1 MGNTKKV
8 TLRTIT
14 KKNDGCYQCER
25 CGKKISS
32 KTNKAKHQNTSRCN
46 EIYEDNKQKELHD
59 KIVKRCCCGNRK
71 MNI

>member
-32 KTNKAKHQNTSRCN
+32 KTNKAKHQNTSR
-46 EIYEDNKQKELHD
+46 Q
-59 KIVKRCCCGNRK
+59 NRK
-71 MNI
+71 KVLLWK